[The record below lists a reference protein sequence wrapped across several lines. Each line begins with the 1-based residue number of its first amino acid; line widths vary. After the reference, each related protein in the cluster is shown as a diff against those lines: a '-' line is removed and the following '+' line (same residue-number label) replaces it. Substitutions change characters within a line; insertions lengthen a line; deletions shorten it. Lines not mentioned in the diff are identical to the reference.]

1 MTKVKKNQRT
11 PERAKWVRGQ
21 AAVRELLE
29 RLVRDDNRVRV
40 DLRLADPGDPAWVYI
55 GPGDRPIFADDD
67 HQAVDPIVLG
77 AAATGRVL
85 EVKYDTGTQEDDG
98 PRIRFRHEA
107 NNDVQFVV
115 LSPALVRSLRVR
127 PEPVKHDVT
136 ENSALVT
143 HDDGSVTVTSYGCG
157 SGREAQWSRRDAV
170 RALRLLAAHLGYEVS
185 PPCPRRP
192 AKP

>member
-21 AAVRELLE
+21 ATVRELLE

-40 DLRLADPGDPAWVYI
+40 DLKIGDAMMLEVEWPEDADPAVVAAGMSALVAAMNKTAGAAGTAEAQAAAMGADYATLLRLADPGDPAWVYI

-127 PEPVKHDVT
+127 PG
-136 ENSALVT
+136 A
-143 HDDGSVTVTSYGCG
+143 G
-157 SGREAQWSRRDAV
+157 
-170 RALRLLAAHLGYEVS
+170 
-185 PPCPRRP
+185 
-192 AKP
+192 